1 MTTTLEAQQT
11 ADYEVLPWQIDEEEF
26 PAEGSEDWK
35 LAWMVRWAV
44 LAPSGHNTQP
54 WVFRIEDGT
63 LELYADR
70 TRALPVVDPENR
82 ELAISCGAALF
93 HLWIA
98 LRHFGHAGDVEI
110 LPEIGNTDLLARV
123 RLGELRAPT
132 AEEELLFAQIRQ
144 RHTHRGPFEARP
156 LPPGLIAALQAA
168 AAEEGA
174 WLQVLEGDA
183 LRGAVADLIAE
194 GDRRQ
199 WADPAFRRE
208 LAAWTHPNRTRSRD
222 GIPGHAMGMG
232 DIASLATPLIVRTFD
247 LGRGSAARDRELAT
261 GSPLLAV
268 LGTDEDD
275 PLAWLETG
283 EALARVLLRA
293 RRDGVWASF
302 LNQPIEVSELRSK
315 LRQAIGRAGY
325 PQLLLRLGFSD
336 HAPRP
341 TPRRPASEVVWMR

>member
-1 MTTTLEAQQT
+1 MTTTLEA
-11 ADYEVLPWQIDEEEF
+11 ARPAEHELSVWQIDEEGF
-26 PAEGSEDWK
+26 PSEGTDDWK

-44 LAPSGHNTQP
+44 LAPSGHNAQP

-70 TRALPVVDPENR
+70 TRALPVVDPNDR
-82 ELAISCGAALF
+82 EMTISCGAALF
-93 HLWIA
+93 HLWLA
-98 LRHFGHAGDVEI
+98 LRHFGYAGDVEV
-110 LPEIGNTDLLARV
+110 LPEIGNVDLLARV
-123 RLGELRAPT
+123 RLGELRAST

-144 RHTHRGPFEARP
+144 RHTNRGPFEPRP
-156 LPPGLIAALQAA
+156 LPPRLIAALQAA

-174 WLQVLEGDA
+174 WLHVLEGDVI
-183 LRGAVADLIAE
+183 RGAVVDLIAE

-208 LAAWTHPNRTRSRD
+208 LAAWTHPNRSHSHD
-222 GIPGHAMGMG
+222 GIPGYAMGMSNA
-232 DIASLATPLIVRTFD
+232 ASLASPLVVRTFD
-247 LGRGSAARDRELAT
+247 LGRGQAARDRELVA

-268 LGTDEDD
+268 LGTEEND
-275 PLAWLETG
+275 PLAWLEAG

-302 LNQPIEVSELRSK
+302 LNQPIEVPDLRPQ
-315 LRQAIGRAGY
+315 LRQLMGRGGN

-336 HAPRP
+336 HEPRP
-341 TPRRPASEVVWMR
+341 TPRLAAAEVVWMR